1 MSSLCARYGLTHTLP
16 EGFHSVS
23 RLGEGAFFGEQSFMC
38 EQPALSSVI
47 TLTYVEL
54 MLLRR
59 ESFNLV
65 LAEYPSLAIHV
76 EGHKREMALEYHA
89 QAVRRQRESQAAH
102 LAA

>member
-1 MSSLCARYGLTHTLP
+1 
-16 EGFHSVS
+16 
-23 RLGEGAFFGEQSFMC
+23 
-38 EQPALSSVI
+38 
-47 TLTYVEL
+47 